1 MADKKE
7 KPNWSDIVNT
17 LINFGLLLVAVVL
30 GIVYVSLQIADTI
43 LDIILKLVG

>member
-17 LINFGLLLVAVVL
+17 LINFGLLLVAVL
-30 GIVYVSLQIADTI
+30 ALIF
-43 LDIILKLVG
+43 K